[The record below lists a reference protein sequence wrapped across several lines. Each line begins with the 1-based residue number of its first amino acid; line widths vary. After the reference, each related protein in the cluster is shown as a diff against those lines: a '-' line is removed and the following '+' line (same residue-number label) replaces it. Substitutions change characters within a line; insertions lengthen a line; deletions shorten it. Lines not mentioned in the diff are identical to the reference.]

1 MAHHCMLDR
10 VLDRII
16 MLIDIEK
23 FDNTEIFIDTDDK
36 LSEDATLKNVVI
48 LMTCV
53 IKDNGKIYSQLFLG
67 EALFFNKTR
76 DKKEVESVLIMKSSI
91 SSG

>member
-23 FDNTEIFIDTDDK
+23 FDNTEMKD
-36 LSEDATLKNVVI
+36 
-48 LMTCV
+48 

-76 DKKEVESVLIMKSSI
+76 GKKEVESVLIMKSSA
-91 SSG
+91 SLG

>member
-1 MAHHCMLDR
+1 
-10 VLDRII
+10 

-36 LSEDATLKNVVI
+36 LSEDTTLKNVVI

-53 IKDNGKIYSQLFLG
+53 IKDNGEIYSQLFLG

-76 DKKEVESVLIMKSSI
+76 GKKEVESVLIMKSSI
-91 SSG
+91 SAG

>member
-1 MAHHCMLDR
+1 MAHHFMLDR
-10 VLDRII
+10 VLDRIK

-23 FDNTEIFIDTDDK
+23 FDNTEMKD
-36 LSEDATLKNVVI
+36 
-48 LMTCV
+48 

-76 DKKEVESVLIMKSSI
+76 GKKEVESVLIMKSSA
-91 SSG
+91 SLG

>member
-1 MAHHCMLDR
+1 
-10 VLDRII
+10 

-36 LSEDATLKNVVI
+36 LSEDTTLKNVVI
-48 LMTCV
+48 LMTCA

>member
-10 VLDRII
+10 VLDRIK
-16 MLIDIEK
+16 MSIDIEK
-23 FDNTEIFIDTDDK
+23 FDNTEMKD
-36 LSEDATLKNVVI
+36 
-48 LMTCV
+48 

-76 DKKEVESVLIMKSSI
+76 GKKEVESVLIMKSSA
-91 SSG
+91 SLG